1 MIRISRTVGYIE
13 GNGSQF
19 AFLNEGC
26 PWCVVLD
33 LDYVREV
40 KTKEEALALLF
51 PRKELKKPIQLKLF

>member
-13 GNGSQF
+13 GNGGQF
-19 AFLNEGC
+19 AFLNEGS
-26 PWCVVLD
+26 PWCVVLN
-33 LDYVREV
+33 LDDVREA